1 MEVESE
7 INQSFTDLVVKLS
20 EASFKPTLNKVR
32 GSVMLFI
39 LNEYYSYCYGQ
50 ILVISSSHSI
60 I

>member
-32 GSVMLFI
+32 SSVMLFF
-39 LNEYYSYCYGQ
+39 YFK
-50 ILVISSSHSI
+50 
-60 I
+60 